1 MLFFAKSDFMEV
13 FQMERKPLSAK
24 GKVLMILTPLVLGI
38 FAMSAIMGKDSI
50 AFLFSGYMKFFWI
63 LVLLG
68 LGAFSARIR

>member
-1 MLFFAKSDFMEV
+1 V
-13 FQMERKPLSAK
+13 
-24 GKVLMILTPLVLGI
+24 VLAI